1 MSILQPLLLRTFS
14 LIVVFFVILF
24 LLIITLGATGFSDRT
39 LRSIVNEDLRGIRT
53 GLAQT
58 IRDPN
63 QLESVMQERRQDL
76 ESFYDLDKA
85 WYVRL
90 PDSLIRVITL
100 DLGEARN
107 MRAFEGSKK
116 ISRIV
121 LERLPNTMILL
132 TTSFLITTV
141 IGLAVG
147 TYLST
152 HPGSRLD
159 RIISY
164 FAAISFAIPAWW
176 LGIIL
181 ILLFAIQFR
190 IFPSGGMYSSPPPV
204 DSLPRFF
211 DLALHATLPVITLV
225 LVSLGPYIYVV
236 RTMTINIAQEDF
248 VRTARAKGLR
258 ERRVLIAHILR
269 VASPPI
275 VTGLILG
282 LTGTLGGSIL
292 IETVFDWQ
300 GMGRLYFETFAG
312 TPDEGMIVALTF
324 VFTLMYIVARI
335 ILEIMYVLL
344 DPRVRY

>member
-1 MSILQPLLLRTFS
+1 M
-14 LIVVFFVILF
+14 
-24 LLIITLGATGFSDRT
+24 
-39 LRSIVNEDLRGIRT
+39 
-53 GLAQT
+53 
-58 IRDPN
+58 
-63 QLESVMQERRQDL
+63 
-76 ESFYDLDKA
+76 
-85 WYVRL
+85 
-90 PDSLIRVITL
+90 
-100 DLGEARN
+100 
-107 MRAFEGSKK
+107 
-116 ISRIV
+116 
-121 LERLPNTMILL
+121 
-132 TTSFLITTV
+132 
-141 IGLAVG
+141 IGLADG

-164 FAAISFAIPAWW
+164 FAAISFAITAWW

-204 DSLPRFF
+204 DSLPRFW
-211 DLALHATLPVITLV
+211 DLVLHATLPIITLV

-258 ERRVLIAHILR
+258 ERRVLTAHILR

-344 DPRVRY
+344 DPRVRYLRNGQQRNNLSPFPKRFRAFGHFNTLRYGICFNICFSDFPSKLRFPNLERPKSMG